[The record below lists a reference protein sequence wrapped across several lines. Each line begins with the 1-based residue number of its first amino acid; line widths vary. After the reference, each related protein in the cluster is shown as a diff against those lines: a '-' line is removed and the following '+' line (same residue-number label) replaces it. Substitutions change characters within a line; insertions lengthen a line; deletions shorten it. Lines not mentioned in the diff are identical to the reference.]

1 MNNDRF
7 NTYYTTICYRSEPIS
22 NIIDKEL
29 RTIIKNMFVYFSEKL
44 DKHEKR
50 IDEVHYQVLFLT
62 CLIITIK
69 YEKEISFSLDTF
81 KYFTQETLEYSNICD
96 VISKLEI
103 MLLSHINFDID
114 KFRTKI
120 KSESN

>member
-1 MNNDRF
+1 MNNGQFDK
-7 NTYYTTICYRSEPIS
+7 YYTTICCSSERIF
-22 NIIDKEL
+22 NILDKEL

-103 MLLSHINFDID
+103 ILLSHINFDID